1 MEEREEQQNQT
12 TTQEKETVG
21 KSGKAGAFLGGLFAG
36 AILVAV
42 ISVII
47 FYRTNVSLIDGK
59 ATTASTDTSS
69 SNAIVNENVIKKL
82 QLLETSVDQ
91 YYLGTIS
98 ENAMEDSLY
107 KGFMEGLGDPYSTYY
122 SKEDLETVMESNEG
136 IYYGIG
142 AYIGMDTETDYCKVT
157 KVMDHSPAEEAG
169 VSDNDLLVAVDGEDM
184 LGVTST
190 DIVTKIKGPENTQVV
205 LTVYRKGDKDYR
217 DITVTRRKIESPTV
231 AYSMDENKIAYI
243 QIAEFDEVT
252 LDQFTE
258 PLEQAKKGG
267 MKGLILD
274 LRDNPGGSV
283 ATVVGIAQELLP
295 KGLIVYTEDKAGS
308 RKEYTCD
315 GKNEIQ
321 VPMVVLVNENSASA
335 SEILAG
341 AIKDYKKGTILGT
354 TTFGKGIVQKI
365 FGISDGSAVKLTI
378 SHYYTPN
385 GNDIH
390 KVGIKPDEELKL
402 DTDAYLKDRTDNQK
416 NRATEILMEEI
427 Q

>member
-258 PLEQAKKGG
+258 QLEQAKKGG

-308 RKEYTCD
+308 RKEYTCE

>member
-21 KSGKAGAFLGGLFAG
+21 KSGKAGTFLGGLFAG

-258 PLEQAKKGG
+258 QLEQAKKGG

>member
-258 PLEQAKKGG
+258 QLEQAKKDG